1 MPVRRLAV
9 ALLTA
14 AATFGT
20 LITLP
25 AGADTPPS
33 VVVATTL
40 SPDAPFVTISDVDG
54 IDPTDGPE
62 LVVRSTTPD
71 GATRLLVESKWTAI
85 NDTTIGAV
93 MRRSAY
99 AGRGTSLV
107 PQFVP
112 TLTYTVRSRN
122 DKFGIAVP
130 LTTLTAVG
138 SLRWLQQLLAQANY
152 LPYSYVPTTSFVT
165 PASTPVSGTFVKRF
179 ANLPATLYVLWQAG
193 APNVITKGAVMKLQ
207 DEHGAQPTGIATAYV
222 WKTLMMKVNAGRGAL
237 SSYNYVDVN
246 SALPQTL
253 TLYQNGRVKSI
264 VRVNLGISVAPTQL
278 QTDPV
283 YLRLESQ
290 TMTGLNPDGTRYVDP
305 GVPWISYFNGG
316 EALHGFIRPSYGS
329 PQSLGCVELSFDNAK
344 KIWPFTPIG
353 TLVTVR

>member
-1 MPVRRLAV
+1 MFRRFARATWVLA
-9 ALLTA
+9 ALAAGLTS
-14 AATFGT
+14 
-20 LITLP
+20 LP
-25 AGADTPPS
+25 ALADSPPTVTVASTLAPDTP
-33 VVVATTL
+33 L
-40 SPDAPFVTISDVDG
+40 VTISDPDG
-54 IDPTDGPE
+54 LRAADGPE
-62 LVVRSTTPD
+62 LLVRTTTPD
-71 GATRLLVESKWTAI
+71 GKTRLSVETKWTAV
-85 NDTTIGAV
+85 NDTTIVAT
-93 MRRSAY
+93 MRRSAFE
-99 AGRGTSLV
+99 GRNGSAV
-107 PQFVP
+107 PQFIP
-112 TLTYTVRSRN
+112 TLTYLVRSRN
-122 DKFGIAVP
+122 DKFAIAVP
-130 LTTLTAVG
+130 ATTVTAVG

-152 LPYSYVPTTSFVT
+152 LPYTYVPTTSFVS
-165 PASTPVSGTFVKRF
+165 PAATPVEGIFVKRF
-179 ANLPATLYVLWQAG
+179 DKLPSTLYALWQAG

-207 DEHGAQPTGIATAYV
+207 DEHHAEPTGIVTAYV
-222 WKTLMMKVNAGRGAL
+222 WKTVMMKVNAGKGAL

-264 VRVNLGISVAPTQL
+264 LRVNLGIPVAPTQL

-316 EALHGFIRPSYGS
+316 EALHGFLRPSYGS

-344 KIWPFTPIG
+344 KIWPYTPIG